1 MQPVEGAGRARAAMG
16 VHVVYAVAGARG
28 YSRVAQ
34 SPQLL
39 SLLGR
44 QGNGSRVAGDEKR
57 NWMSCLP
64 PTSAPG
70 GMESRILAVH
80 QDSNGQGRLGGLE
93 IDHELVRF
101 VAWVGSSWTSECR
114 PSPHTH
120 ASSPSHSAFDQP
132 AARCGRAMEVPRF
145 DAARYRHERQI
156 DEDAGLALDEMDS
169 LAGRTQ

>member
-101 VAWVGSSWTSECR
+101 VAWVEVELDFRVPAEPPHPRVIALSFCVR
-114 PSPHTH
+114 P
-120 ASSPSHSAFDQP
+120 
-132 AARCGRAMEVPRF
+132 ARGEVWAGNGGAQIRRGAIPPRAPDRRRRR
-145 DAARYRHERQI
+145 ARAR
-156 DEDAGLALDEMDS
+156 
-169 LAGRTQ
+169 